1 MTFWRRINP
10 ISYSNLIINI
20 KELLSELRKEEKN
33 LAERKEIVIQTI
45 RSLVEVAEKLF
56 IQNRIYKMKKVINE

>member
-10 ISYSNLIINI
+10 ISCSNLIINV
-20 KELLSELRKEEKN
+20 KELQSELRKEEKN
-33 LAERKEIVIQTI
+33 LAERREIVIQTI